1 MLYERGFTQPQSIC
15 KSLRRRRMN
24 AHAQQV
30 NIFPVGYRMFFLFPK
45 AVSLTHVDKHAGV
58 AEQRLM
64 AISD

>member
-1 MLYERGFTQPQSIC
+1 MNEALHSHNPSVKVCDADT
-15 KSLRRRRMN
+15 MN

-30 NIFPVGYRMFFLFPK
+30 NIFPVGYRTFFLFPK

-58 AEQRLM
+58 AQQRLM